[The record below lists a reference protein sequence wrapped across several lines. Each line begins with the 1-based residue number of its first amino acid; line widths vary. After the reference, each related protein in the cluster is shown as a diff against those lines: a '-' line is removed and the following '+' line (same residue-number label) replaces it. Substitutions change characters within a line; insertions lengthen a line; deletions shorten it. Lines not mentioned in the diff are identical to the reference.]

1 MFGIGKKTKSLIGI
15 DISSTSVKLL
25 ELSKSPKGYQV
36 DSYAVEPL
44 PADAVQEKN
53 IQDIDAVSNAISS
66 AYKQSGS
73 RSKHVAVAVAGSSA
87 ITKTISMPVE
97 LNESEVEEQ
106 IYLEADQYIPY
117 PLDEINLDF
126 VLLGT
131 SEKNQE
137 TQDILLA
144 ASKSEHVDVRSDA
157 TEMAGLT
164 TTIVDIEPY
173 AIERT
178 ITTIEHQ
185 LVNGGTD
192 KTVAIFDIGATMT
205 SLNVLHNKQLIYT
218 REQTFGGKQLTE
230 EVMRRYGLSYEDAGH
245 AKRKGGL
252 PSGYET
258 ETLEP
263 FKNNLGRQISRFLQ
277 FFFSASSFSQIDQI
291 ILSGGCASI
300 PGIDAYIEKYS
311 NIKTDVANPFA
322 KMKIKNK
329 KLAARVAADAPSMM
343 IATGLALRSFDE

>member
-1 MFGIGKKTKSLIGI
+1 MFGINKKTKSLVGI

-25 ELSKSPKGYQV
+25 EFSKSSKGYQI

-44 PADAVQEKN
+44 PTDAVHEKN
-53 IQDIDAVSNAISS
+53 IQDIEAVSNAISN
-66 AYKQSGS
+66 AYKQSGC

-87 ITKTISMPVE
+87 ITKTISMPIE
-97 LNESEVEEQ
+97 LNESEIEEQ
-106 IYLEADQYIPY
+106 IHLEADQYIPY

-131 SEKNQE
+131 TEKNEE

-144 ASKSEHVDVRSDA
+144 ASKSEHVDARSGV

-164 TTIVDIEPY
+164 TIIVDIEPY

-178 ITTIEHQ
+178 ITMMEHQ

-192 KTVAIFDIGATMT
+192 KTIAVFDIGATMT

-218 REQTFGGKQLTE
+218 REQSFGGKQLTE

-263 FKNNLGRQISRFLQ
+263 FKNNLSRQISRFLQ

-291 ILSGGCASI
+291 VLSGGCASI
-300 PGIDAYIEKYS
+300 PAIDTYIEKHS
-311 NIKTDVANPFA
+311 GIQTIIANPFA

-329 KLAARVAADAPSMM
+329 KIAARATADAPAMM
-343 IATGLALRSFDE
+343 IAAGLALRNFD